1 MNESVLLTMQAPAI
15 PLTYLQA
22 REAFL
27 RAMARHQNQE
37 QKLFDLFGVSN
48 SADLDEAILQAR
60 STGMKHHEEIT
71 LLSTLGH
78 QLDRASD
85 IYDHATELQ
94 KRKIAQQQ
102 KQFND
107 TIKQLD
113 C

>member
-1 MNESVLLTMQAPAI
+1 MNESVLLTMQAPASS
-15 PLTYLQA
+15 LSFLQA

-37 QKLFDLFGVSN
+37 QKLFTLFGVSN

-60 STGMKHHEEIT
+60 STGITHSEEIT

-85 IYDHATELQ
+85 IYDHATEMQ
-94 KRKIAQQQ
+94 KRKIAAQQ
-102 KQFND
+102 KQFNKD
-107 TIKQLD
+107 IQSLE

>member
-1 MNESVLLTMQAPAI
+1 MQAPASS
-15 PLTYLQA
+15 LSFLQA

-37 QKLFDLFGVSN
+37 RKLFTLFGVSN

-60 STGMKHHEEIT
+60 STGMKHQEEIT

-85 IYDHATELQ
+85 IYDHATEMQ
-94 KRKIAQQQ
+94 KRKIAAQQ
-102 KQFND
+102 KQFNQD
-107 TIKQLD
+107 IKSLE